1 MSKSIRQNSN
11 KVCFITQFLNIFN
24 VPFSCNCKKTKNPK
38 YKHNSV
44 ATDKHREVTEEPAKW
59 NRPLEK
65 QLNCKS
71 ANMERLF
78 CDMIWAH
85 AGKHH
90 FSIHCIYMSFSHFP
104 LYYGTNWYYAGPHVI
119 LSWLLRRRILYFWKC
134 LSPHFYFKADHSKL
148 PLICENHSAI
158 LKRCGILKNQKFLKF
173 F

>member
-1 MSKSIRQNSN
+1 MCHSP
-11 KVCFITQFLNIFN
+11 VT
-24 VPFSCNCKKTKNPK
+24 VKKPKNPK

-44 ATDKHREVTEEPAKW
+44 ATDKHGEVTEEPAKW

-90 FSIHCIYMSFSHFP
+90 FSIHCIYMSFPHFP
-104 LYYGTNWYYAGPHVI
+104 LYYGTNRYYARPHVI
-119 LSWLLRRRILYFWKC
+119 SVLATLKEDSLFLEVSLT
-134 LSPHFYFKADHSKL
+134 PHFYFKADHSKL

-158 LKRCGILKNQKFLKF
+158 LKRRGILKNQKFLVF